1 MRSTVMTLDR
11 PQLTTP
17 AIEDLDDSLDFSAS
31 AVIAECELL
40 LSEVDDTERPK
51 FRTIMRHLGLSIM
64 MANVIPSVL
73 FYLCLVAGNVW
84 TALIAALVWCYGSMA
99 WRLST
104 KRRASGLLLL
114 TVVGL
119 TAKTVLAL
127 ASGSTFVYFL
137 QPAITDGVVA
147 ALFLISLAT
156 ARPIVARLAGDFF
169 PMSADIASRPRIQRL
184 FWNLTLFWAII
195 CVAKSIVTVWLL
207 ESFPLVTFVAVK
219 EIMILTILIIGTG
232 ITVAAAFRVAKSE
245 GLLHKAAPSVAS

>member
-1 MRSTVMTLDR
+1 VSRTPAMTLELPR
-11 PQLTTP
+11 L
-17 AIEDLDDSLDFSAS
+17 
-31 AVIAECELL
+31 VIPECELQVSVL
-40 LSEVDDTERPK
+40 PEVERPK
-51 FRTIMRHLGLSIM
+51 FGAIMRHLTLSIM

-119 TAKTVLAL
+119 TAKTVLAI

-184 FWNLTLFWAII
+184 FWHLTLFWALI

-219 EIMILTILIIGTG
+219 EIMILTILVVGTG

-245 GLLHKAAPSVAS
+245 GLLHKAIPA

>member
-1 MRSTVMTLDR
+1 VVRTTAMTLE
-11 PQLTTP
+11 PLQVL
-17 AIEDLDDSLDFSAS
+17 
-31 AVIAECELL
+31 VIPECEHQASVLPAV
-40 LSEVDDTERPK
+40 EQPK
-51 FRTIMRHLGLSIM
+51 FGAIMRHLTLSIM

-147 ALFLISLAT
+147 TLFLISLAT
-156 ARPIVARLAGDFF
+156 ARPIVSRLAGDFF
-169 PMSADIASRPRIQRL
+169 PMSADIAGRPRIQRL
-184 FWNLTLFWAII
+184 FWHLTLFWALI

-219 EIMILTILIIGTG
+219 EIMILTILVVGTG

-245 GLLHKAAPSVAS
+245 GLLHKAVPA

>member
-1 MRSTVMTLDR
+1 VVSSAVMTLDLGQSPVAQDDA
-11 PQLTTP
+11 PQ
-17 AIEDLDDSLDFSAS
+17 F
-31 AVIAECELL
+31 AEIH
-40 LSEVDDTERPK
+40 DAERPR
-51 FRTIMRHLGLSIM
+51 FGAIMRHLGLSIL

-84 TALIAALVWCYGSMA
+84 TALVAALVWCYGSMA

-114 TVVGL
+114 TVIGL
-119 TAKTVLAL
+119 TAKTALAL

-147 ALFLISLAT
+147 ALFLVSLAT

-184 FWNLTLFWAII
+184 FWNLTLFWAGI
-195 CVAKSIVTVWLL
+195 CVAKSVVTVWLL
-207 ESFPLVTFVAVK
+207 ESFPIVTFVAMK
-219 EIMILTILIIGTG
+219 EILILTMLVIGTAV
-232 ITVAAAFRVAKSE
+232 TVAAAFRVAKSE
-245 GLLHKAAPSVAS
+245 GLLHKAASAGPA

>member
-1 MRSTVMTLDR
+1 VVRSTSMTLASPDCLVTADVD
-11 PQLTTP
+11 LTE
-17 AIEDLDDSLDFSAS
+17 AEDL
-31 AVIAECELL
+31 
-40 LSEVDDTERPK
+40 TPERPR
-51 FRTIMRHLGLSIM
+51 FGAIMRHLALSVM

-114 TVVGL
+114 TVIGL

-147 ALFLISLAT
+147 ALFLISLAS
-156 ARPIVARLAGDFF
+156 ARPLVARLAGDFF

-184 FWNLTLFWAII
+184 FWNLTLFWAMI

-207 ESFPLVTFVAVK
+207 ESFPLVTFVAIK
-219 EIMILTILIIGTG
+219 EVMILTMLVIGTG
-232 ITVAAAFRVAKSE
+232 VTVAAAFRVAKSE
-245 GLLHKAAPSVAS
+245 GLLHKPAPAVSG

>member
-1 MRSTVMTLDR
+1 VVRSTTMALATQDCL
-11 PQLTTP
+11 
-17 AIEDLDDSLDFSAS
+17 AIPECDITD
-31 AVIAECELL
+31 AEIGAH
-40 LSEVDDTERPK
+40 ERPR
-51 FRTIMRHLGLSIM
+51 FGAIMRHLGLSIL

-104 KRRASGLLLL
+104 RRRASGLLLL
-114 TVVGL
+114 TVIGL

-156 ARPIVARLAGDFF
+156 ARPIVSRLAGDFF
-169 PMSADIASRPRIQRL
+169 PMSADIAARPRIQRL
-184 FWNLTLFWAII
+184 FWNLTLFWALI

-207 ESFPLVTFVAVK
+207 ETFPLVTFVAIK
-219 EIMILTILIIGTG
+219 EVMILTMLIIGTG
-232 ITVAAAFRVAKSE
+232 VTVAAAFRVAKSE
-245 GLLHKAAPSVAS
+245 GLLHKAAPAVAG

>member
-1 MRSTVMTLDR
+1 VVSSAVMTRDPEHLLVVADDVPAFVEVQDADR
-11 PQLTTP
+11 PRFG
-17 AIEDLDDSLDFSAS
+17 A
-31 AVIAECELL
+31 
-40 LSEVDDTERPK
+40 
-51 FRTIMRHLGLSIM
+51 IMRHLGLSIL

-84 TALIAALVWCYGSMA
+84 TALIAALIWCYGSMA

-104 KRRASGLLLL
+104 RRRASGLLLL
-114 TVVGL
+114 TVIGL

-169 PMSADIASRPRIQRL
+169 PMSADIAARPRIQRL
-184 FWNLTLFWAII
+184 FWNLTLFWALI
-195 CVAKSIVTVWLL
+195 CVAKSAATVWLL
-207 ESFPLVTFVAVK
+207 ESMPTVTFVAAK
-219 EIMILTILIIGTG
+219 EILILTMLLIGTSV
-232 ITVAAAFRVAKSE
+232 TVASAFRVAKSE
-245 GLLHKAAPSVAS
+245 GLLHKPAPVLSA

>member
-1 MRSTVMTLDR
+1 VVRSSTMTLDA
-11 PQLTTP
+11 PECL
-17 AIEDLDDSLDFSAS
+17 ALLE
-31 AVIAECELL
+31 AEFEL
-40 LSEVDDTERPK
+40 SDTHESERPK
-51 FRTIMRHLGLSIM
+51 FGAIMRHLFLSIM

-119 TAKTVLAL
+119 TAKTILAL

-184 FWNLTLFWAII
+184 FWHLTLFWALI

-219 EIMILTILIIGTG
+219 EVMILTMLVVGTG
-232 ITVAAAFRVAKSE
+232 VTVAAAFRVAKSE
-245 GLLHKAAPSVAS
+245 GLLHKAIAA

>member
-1 MRSTVMTLDR
+1 MVSSAVMTRDQAQTLVVVDDV
-11 PQLTTP
+11 P
-17 AIEDLDDSLDFSAS
+17 AFA
-31 AVIAECELL
+31 
-40 LSEVDDTERPK
+40 EVDDTDRPR
-51 FRTIMRHLGLSIM
+51 FGAIMRHLGLSIL

-84 TALIAALVWCYGSMA
+84 TALIAALIWCYGSMA

-104 KRRASGLLLL
+104 RRRASGLLLL
-114 TVVGL
+114 TVIGL

-169 PMSADIASRPRIQRL
+169 PMSADIAARPRIQRL
-184 FWNLTLFWAII
+184 FWNLTLFWALI
-195 CVAKSIVTVWLL
+195 CVAKSAATVWLL
-207 ESFPLVTFVAVK
+207 ESMPTVTFVAAK
-219 EIMILTILIIGTG
+219 EILILTMLLIGTSV
-232 ITVAAAFRVAKSE
+232 TVASAFRVAKSE
-245 GLLHKAAPSVAS
+245 GLLHKPAPLPSA

>member
-1 MRSTVMTLDR
+1 MWQGGGSRVVRSSAMIVDT
-11 PQLTTP
+11 PQCVT
-17 AIEDLDDSLDFSAS
+17 
-31 AVIAECELL
+31 IAESESQ
-40 LSEVDDTERPK
+40 LSELQEAERPK
-51 FRTIMRHLGLSIM
+51 LGAIMRHLGLSIL
-64 MANVIPSVL
+64 MANIIPSVL

-104 KRRASGLLLL
+104 RRRASGLLLL
-114 TVVGL
+114 TVIGL

-169 PMSADIASRPRIQRL
+169 PMSADIAARPRIQRL
-184 FWNLTLFWAII
+184 FWHLTLFWAVI
-195 CVAKSIVTVWLL
+195 CLAKSVVTVWLL

-219 EIMILTILIIGTG
+219 EVMILTVLVLGTG
-232 ITVAAAFRVAKSE
+232 VTVAAAFRVAKSE
-245 GLLHKAAPSVAS
+245 GLLHKAAAA

>member
-114 TVVGL
+114 T
-119 TAKTVLAL
+119 
-127 ASGSTFVYFL
+127 
-137 QPAITDGVVA
+137 
-147 ALFLISLAT
+147 
-156 ARPIVARLAGDFF
+156 GDFF

>member
-1 MRSTVMTLDR
+1 VVSSAVMTRDPLQTLVVADDV
-11 PQLTTP
+11 P
-17 AIEDLDDSLDFSAS
+17 AF
-31 AVIAECELL
+31 AE
-40 LSEVDDTERPK
+40 VHDTERPR
-51 FRTIMRHLGLSIM
+51 FGAIMRHLGLSIL

-84 TALIAALVWCYGSMA
+84 TALIAALIWCYGSMA

-104 KRRASGLLLL
+104 RRRASGLLLL
-114 TVVGL
+114 TVIGL

-169 PMSADIASRPRIQRL
+169 PMSADIAARPRIQRL
-184 FWNLTLFWAII
+184 FWNLTLFWALI
-195 CVAKSIVTVWLL
+195 CVAKSAVTVWLL
-207 ESFPLVTFVAVK
+207 ESLPMVTFVAAK
-219 EIMILTILIIGTG
+219 EILILTMLLIGTSV
-232 ITVAAAFRVAKSE
+232 TVASAFRVAKSE
-245 GLLHKAAPSVAS
+245 GLLHKPAPVLSA

>member
-1 MRSTVMTLDR
+1 MVSSAVMTRDPLQTLVVADDV
-11 PQLTTP
+11 P
-17 AIEDLDDSLDFSAS
+17 AF
-31 AVIAECELL
+31 AE
-40 LSEVDDTERPK
+40 VHDTERPR
-51 FRTIMRHLGLSIM
+51 FGAIMRHLGLSIL

-84 TALIAALVWCYGSMA
+84 TALIAALIWCYGSMA

-104 KRRASGLLLL
+104 RRRASGLLLL
-114 TVVGL
+114 TVIGL

-169 PMSADIASRPRIQRL
+169 PMSADIAARPGSSACSGTSRL
-184 FWNLTLFWAII
+184 FWALI
-195 CVAKSIVTVWLL
+195 CVAKSAVTVWLL
-207 ESFPLVTFVAVK
+207 ESLPMVTFVAAK
-219 EIMILTILIIGTG
+219 EILILTMLLIGTSV
-232 ITVAAAFRVAKSE
+232 TVASAFRVAKSE
-245 GLLHKAAPSVAS
+245 GLLHKPAPVLSA

>member
-1 MRSTVMTLDR
+1 VARTTTLAR
-11 PQLTTP
+11 P
-17 AIEDLDDSLDFSAS
+17 
-31 AVIAECELL
+31 ECAD
-40 LSEVDDTERPK
+40 LSEVLTIPDAAIADGVTEATERPK
-51 FRTIMRHLGLSIM
+51 IGAILRHLGFSIL

-73 FYLCLVAGNVW
+73 FYICLVAGNVW

-99 WRLST
+99 WRLSR

-147 ALFLISLAT
+147 GLFLVSLAT

-169 PMSADIASRPRIQRL
+169 PMNADIAARPQIQQL
-184 FWNLTLFWAII
+184 FWNLTLFWALI
-195 CVAKSIVTVWLL
+195 CVIKSIVTVWLL
-207 ESFPLVTFVAVK
+207 ESLPTVTFVAAK
-219 EIMILTILIIGTG
+219 EVMILTVLLIGTSV
-232 ITVAAAFRVAKSE
+232 TVAAAFRVAKAE
-245 GLLHKAAPSVAS
+245 GLLHKPAAA

>member
-73 FYLCLVAGNVW
+73 FYLC
-84 TALIAALVWCYGSMA
+84 
-99 WRLST
+99 
-104 KRRASGLLLL
+104 
-114 TVVGL
+114 
-119 TAKTVLAL
+119 
-127 ASGSTFVYFL
+127 TFVYFL

>member
-1 MRSTVMTLDR
+1 VVRTSTVTLD
-11 PQLTTP
+11 PPESLALLDAELDL
-17 AIEDLDDSLDFSAS
+17 AILESPEE
-31 AVIAECELL
+31 I
-40 LSEVDDTERPK
+40 RPK
-51 FRTIMRHLGLSIM
+51 FGAIMKHLTLSIL

-84 TALIAALVWCYGSMA
+84 TALVAALVWCYGSMA

-104 KRRASGLLLL
+104 KRRTSGLLIL

-137 QPAITDGVVA
+137 QPAITDGAVA
-147 ALFLISLAT
+147 ALFLVSLAS

-184 FWNLTLFWAII
+184 FWHLTLFWALI
-195 CVAKSIVTVWLL
+195 CVVKSVVTVWLL
-207 ESFPLVTFVAVK
+207 ETFPIVTFVAVK
-219 EIMILTILIIGTG
+219 EIMILTILVLGTG

-245 GLLHKAAPSVAS
+245 GLLHKPVAA